1 MKSIFVEDLT
11 MRSSLWKILTMR
23 SFFMEERVSLRKI
36 EYLYERISIFKK
48 LKRLT
53 ERLSVFK
60 NKKS

>member
-11 MRSSLWKILTMR
+11 MRS
-23 SFFMEERVSLRKI
+23 FFIKERVSLRKI